1 MRFTDARALL
11 FSIANELQRP
21 SLALIRWSESLNQV
35 IYNHLLLFVL
45 VHKNKF
51 NESAMDVWVD
61 QHHYIS
67 VRFIVV
73 GWEASG
79 RDTGLLR
86 TPSTDGQDYQHFLCF
101 FFCFFSWKKRKEK
114 SQTVALLL
122 LLLLLLLFIRGLL
135 LWKQT
140 LGSVAQEA
148 THSLLITNQ
157 FTWFLFFFV
166 FFWGFLYHFFF
177 IFFFQASQQHPDWFR
192 ATLGS
197 WGVECF
203 FEFAACVYIR

>member
-1 MRFTDARALL
+1 MRFTDAWALL

-51 NESAMDVWVD
+51 NESAMDVWLD
-61 QHHYIS
+61 QHHYIL

-86 TPSTDGQDYQHFLCF
+86 TPSTDELDYLPFLCF
-101 FFCFFSWKKRKEK
+101 FFMKEKKREIPNCCAAVVV
-114 SQTVALLL
+114 T
-122 LLLLLLLFIRGLL
+122 
-135 LWKQT
+135 
-140 LGSVAQEA
+140 SV
-148 THSLLITNQ
+148 
-157 FTWFLFFFV
+157 V
-166 FFWGFLYHFFF
+166 VVY
-177 IFFFQASQQHPDWFR
+177 PR
-192 ATLGS
+192 ATTMKANSRLRCTRGHPQS
-197 WGVECF
+197 LN
-203 FEFAACVYIR
+203 Y

>member
-51 NESAMDVWVD
+51 NESAMDVWLD

-101 FFCFFSWKKRKEK
+101 FFDFFHERKEK
-114 SQTVALLL
+114 RNPKLLRCCCCYFCCCCLSEGYYYESKLSAPLHKRPPTV
-122 LLLLLLLFIRGLL
+122 
-135 LWKQT
+135 
-140 LGSVAQEA
+140 S
-148 THSLLITNQ
+148 
-157 FTWFLFFFV
+157 
-166 FFWGFLYHFFF
+166 
-177 IFFFQASQQHPDWFR
+177 
-192 ATLGS
+192 
-197 WGVECF
+197 
-203 FEFAACVYIR
+203 